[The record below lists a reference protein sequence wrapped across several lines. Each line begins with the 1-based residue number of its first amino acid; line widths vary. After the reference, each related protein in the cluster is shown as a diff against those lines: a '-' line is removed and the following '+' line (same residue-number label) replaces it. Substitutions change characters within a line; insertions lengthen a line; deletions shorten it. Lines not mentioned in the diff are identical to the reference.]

1 MPGTIKSSI
10 GFGTLLLDGI
20 GDTIRVSLSDDPVK
34 EVKVGNEI
42 LKSLGLRNRGVKII
56 SCPSCARQGFQV
68 IDTVKILEKKLS
80 HIKTPVT
87 LSIIG
92 CVVNGPGEAAYTD
105 IGITGGGKGNN
116 MLYLSGLQTE
126 KVPTENIIEKVVEE
140 VQKKVSELEKNKMI
154 PRKTIEDLIDKHSLL
169 EKDLSSGNIDKKI
182 FAEKS
187 KEYSDLNEII
197 HDTKKYLSFEKDKKE
212 LEKIIDDISSDE
224 ELKKMAKL
232 ELEELNEENKKNE
245 KKLKLFLLPKDEADK
260 KNAIIEIRA
269 GTGGLEASLFAADL
283 FRMYEK
289 VSNKKKWSLELISI
303 SRSEAGGLKEV
314 IASIKGTN
322 IYSTLKYESGVHR
335 VQRVPDTETQGRVH
349 TSAATVA
356 VLPEAEEV
364 DLKINE
370 SDLRIDV
377 FRAGGPGGQSVN
389 TTDSA
394 VRITHIP
401 TGLSVSQQDEKSQ
414 HKNKA
419 KGMKILRSR
428 LYELERSR
436 IDLERSKDRKSKIG
450 TGDRSERIRTYNFP
464 QGRVTDHRINLTLHK
479 LDEFLEGE
487 VFDEMI
493 ETLTLQAQEESLSN
507 L

>member
-1 MPGTIKSSI
+1 
-10 GFGTLLLDGI
+10 
-20 GDTIRVSLSDDPVK
+20 
-34 EVKVGNEI
+34 
-42 LKSLGLRNRGVKII
+42 
-56 SCPSCARQGFQV
+56 
-68 IDTVKILEKKLS
+68 
-80 HIKTPVT
+80 
-87 LSIIG
+87 
-92 CVVNGPGEAAYTD
+92 
-105 IGITGGGKGNN
+105 
-116 MLYLSGLQTE
+116 
-126 KVPTENIIEKVVEE
+126 
-140 VQKKVSELEKNKMI
+140 MI
-154 PRKTIEDLIDKHSLL
+154 PTKTIEELILKHSTL
-169 EKDLSSGNIDKKI
+169 EKDLSSGDLDKKL

-187 KEYSDLNEII
+187 KEYSDVSEVIVSA
-197 HDTKKYLSFEKDKKE
+197 KKYLSYEKDKKE
-212 LEKIIDDISSDE
+212 LENILDDNSVDE
-224 ELKKMAKL
+224 ELKKLADTELL
-232 ELEELNEENKKNE
+232 ELKDEYERNE

-269 GTGGLEASLFAADL
+269 GTGGLEASLFASDL
-283 FRMYEK
+283 FKMYEK
-289 VSNKKKWSLELISI
+289 VSHKKKWVLELISI
-303 SRSEAGGLKEV
+303 SRSDAGGLKEV
-314 IASIKGTN
+314 IASIKCTN

-356 VLPEAEEV
+356 VLPDAEEV

-419 KGMKILRSR
+419 KGMKILRAR

-436 IDLERSKDRKSKIG
+436 IDQERSQDRKTKIG

-464 QGRVTDHRINLTLHK
+464 QGRVTDHRINLTLHR
-479 LDEFLEGE
+479 LEEFLEGE
-487 VFDEMI
+487 AFDEMI
-493 ETLTLQAQEESLSN
+493 ESLTLQAQEDSLSN
-507 L
+507 LN

>member
-1 MPGTIKSSI
+1 
-10 GFGTLLLDGI
+10 
-20 GDTIRVSLSDDPVK
+20 
-34 EVKVGNEI
+34 
-42 LKSLGLRNRGVKII
+42 
-56 SCPSCARQGFQV
+56 
-68 IDTVKILEKKLS
+68 
-80 HIKTPVT
+80 
-87 LSIIG
+87 
-92 CVVNGPGEAAYTD
+92 
-105 IGITGGGKGNN
+105 
-116 MLYLSGLQTE
+116 
-126 KVPTENIIEKVVEE
+126 
-140 VQKKVSELEKNKMI
+140 MI
-154 PRKTIEDLIDKHSLL
+154 PLKTIEDLISKHAFL
-169 EKDLSSGNIDKKI
+169 EKELSSGSIDKKT

-197 HDTKKYLSFEKDKKE
+197 ENAKKYISYKSNRLELKKILDDKNS
-212 LEKIIDDISSDE
+212 DD
-224 ELKKMAKL
+224 ELKKMAETELSDLSL
-232 ELEELNEENKKNE
+232 ENEKNE

-260 KNAIIEIRA
+260 KDAIIEIRA
-269 GTGGLEASLFAADL
+269 GTGGLEASLFASDL
-283 FRMYEK
+283 FKMYEK
-289 VSNKKKWSLELISI
+289 ISHKKKWSVELISI

-314 IASIKGTN
+314 IASIKGNN

-364 DLKINE
+364 DLKIND

-401 TGLSVSQQDEKSQ
+401 TGISVSQQDEKSQ

-419 KGMKILRSR
+419 KGMKILRAR
-428 LYELERSR
+428 LYELERLR
-436 IDLERSKDRKSKIG
+436 IDQERSKDRKSKIG

-479 LDEFLEGE
+479 LEEFLEGE

-493 ETLTLQAQEESLSN
+493 ESLTLQAQEESLNN
-507 L
+507 LN